1 MKRIAILTAGGDT
14 PALNATLY
22 GAVTRGCQERI
33 EVYGIIKGF
42 SGLLN
47 PNMPH
52 VHLNPLFLIAITSA
66 LMGMQSIGTGILAE
80 LIVRTHFES
89 QRKTS
94 YAIAARVGFP
104 PEQQE
109 RQGG

>member
-1 MKRIAILTAGGDT
+1 MIA
-14 PALNATLY
+14 
-22 GAVTRGCQERI
+22 V
-33 EVYGIIKGF
+33 
-42 SGLLN
+42 
-47 PNMPH
+47 
-52 VHLNPLFLIAITSA
+52 TSA

-104 PEQQE
+104 PRAARNATRLRPHVRHRGIHRAQ
-109 RQGG
+109 RPTRPRCRACCAHRPPRP

>member
-1 MKRIAILTAGGDT
+1 
-14 PALNATLY
+14 
-22 GAVTRGCQERI
+22 
-33 EVYGIIKGF
+33 
-42 SGLLN
+42 
-47 PNMPH
+47 
-52 VHLNPLFLIAITSA
+52 VHRNPLFLIAVTSA

-104 PEQQE
+104 QDISSD
-109 RQGG
+109 R

>member
-1 MKRIAILTAGGDT
+1 MFLGAFAISGVV
-14 PALNATLY
+14 LY
-22 GAVTRGCQERI
+22 EKLVDGVW
-33 EVYGIIKGF
+33 
-42 SGLLN
+42 
-47 PNMPH
+47 
-52 VHLNPLFLIAITSA
+52 VHRNPLFLIGITCA

-94 YAIAARVGFP
+94 YAIASRVGFP